1 MATIAP
7 KNLADK
13 KMKLAIE
20 YEKLGNRLIE
30 VKTQKA
36 YKVMEYIALGDNN
49 ARAESRWDNTELG
62 IEEMTLKIKM
72 KGIEKL
78 ISAVSTELDVMNRE
92 AQNYY

>member
-1 MATIAP
+1 MAEITP
-7 KNLADK
+7 SNLSDK
-13 KMKLAIE
+13 KMKMAIE

-36 YKVMEYIALGDNN
+36 YKIMEFISSGDTGSK
-49 ARAESRWDNTELG
+49 AESKWDSTPEG

-78 ISAVSTELDVMNRE
+78 ISAISTKLEVMNSESR
-92 AQNYY
+92 NYY